1 MRMGIFRMSIISVL
15 MSLRF
20 ETSPKTKLAAGSVR
34 RPCRGVP
41 IMIGRKTARANSCSG
56 ILRFVA
62 GTEGSLQAEFATP
75 ELEFRNPRFRNVRL
89 MQSGPAIDLETQ
101 WFIEEGAF
109 AKVFRSRRPHQT
121 FGRRLEAPG

>member
-1 MRMGIFRMSIISVL
+1 MRMGIFRMSIISAL

-41 IMIGRKTARANSCSG
+41 IMIGRKTGRANSCSG

-62 GTEGSLQAEFATP
+62 GSETTLQAQFATP
-75 ELEFRNPRFRNVRL
+75 ELEFRNPRLQNVRL
-89 MQSGPAIDLETQ
+89 MQPGPAIDRETQ
-101 WFIEEGAF
+101 WFVEESPF
-109 AKVFRSRRPHQT
+109 AKVFRPRYPI
-121 FGRRLEAPG
+121 